1 MVTAPDIPGHRVG
14 GVLGAGGFATV
25 YRCWQLAVGREVAV
39 KVDNR
44 ALLTERD
51 RRRFLREVTAA
62 GRSNCILD
70 TTKLRS
76 AGLGLQPVE
85 QAVDCALRQL
95 AAALRAA

>member
-44 ALLTERD
+44 VLLTERD

-62 GRSNCILD
+62 GRLAVEIMTWYCPPGTMS
-70 TTKLRS
+70 KPGR
-76 AGLGLQPVE
+76 PVT
-85 QAVDCALRQL
+85 V
-95 AAALRAA
+95 